1 MVKGYECLAE
11 VRTVAM
17 TFRLDEARRP
27 FEDWMKYDI
36 AKEIENAINDAAV
49 IQTRDGK

>member
-11 VRTVAM
+11 VRTVTM